1 LAWGVFEVAEYIVA
15 FTDVMTPRV
24 NAEIARVAPAGFR
37 VCFAASGDEAARAAV
52 CVDADFIF
60 GGAAPI
66 TAAMIRAAPRLRL
79 IQKWGI
85 GVDKIDLQ
93 AAREAGVPVAITFG
107 ANAAPVAEHALALML
122 AVFRRLPYVDR
133 NLRAGHWVRAEM
145 REVCFQLAGRTVGLL
160 GFGNVARMLAHRLR
174 GFDVRILYTDVRRAD
189 LATETALH
197 ARRVPFDELIG
208 EAEVLSV
215 HLPLTAATRGLIGAA
230 AMAAMKPDAVI
241 INTSRGGIVDE
252 QALCAAL
259 REGRLLGAG
268 LDVFDTEPLAA
279 DHPLLA
285 LDNVVLSPHT
295 AGSVFDN
302 IAQQARHAFAN
313 MQAVLRG
320 EALAAEDLV
329 VAGRPAG

>member
-1 LAWGVFEVAEYIVA
+1 MAEYIVA

-24 NAEIARVAPAGFR
+24 NAEIARVAPADFSVRFVAG
-37 VCFAASGDEAARAAV
+37 ADAAV
-52 CVDADFIF
+52 LADADFIL
-60 GGAAPI
+60 GGIAPI

-85 GVDKIDLQ
+85 GTDKIDLA
-93 AAREAGVPVAITFG
+93 AARQAGVPVAITFG

-133 NLRAGHWVRAEM
+133 SLRAGRWVRAEM
-145 REVCFQLAGRTVGLL
+145 REACFQLAGRTVGLL

-174 GFDVRILYTDVRRAD
+174 GFDVRILYTDIRRAD
-189 LATETALH
+189 LVTETVLH
-197 ARRVPFDELIG
+197 ARRVPFDELIR

-230 AMAAMKPDAVI
+230 VMAAMQPEAVI

-252 QALCAAL
+252 AALCAAL
-259 REGRLLGAG
+259 SDGRLLGAG

-279 DHPLLA
+279 GHPLLA

-302 IAQQARHAFAN
+302 VAHQARHAFAN

-320 EALAAEDLV
+320 EALAAEDVV
-329 VAGRPAG
+329 VAARAG

>member
-1 LAWGVFEVAEYIVA
+1 MPGYLVA

-24 NAEIARVAPAGFR
+24 NAEIARVAPAEFTVR
-37 VCFAASGDEAARAAV
+37 FAAGADEAARMAILP
-52 CVDADFIF
+52 DADFIL
-60 GGAAPI
+60 GGVAPI

-79 IQKWGI
+79 IQKWGV
-85 GVDKIDLQ
+85 GVDKIDLD
-93 AAREAGVPVAITFG
+93 AARQAGVPVAITFG

-133 NLRAGHWVRAEM
+133 NLREGRWVRAEM
-145 REVCFQLAGRTVGLL
+145 REVCIQLAGRTVGLL

-174 GFDVRILYTDVRRAD
+174 GFDMRILYTDVRRAD

-197 ARRVPFDELIG
+197 AQRVPFEKLIR

-215 HLPLTAATRGLIGAA
+215 HLPLTSTTLGLIDAA
-230 AMAAMKPDAVI
+230 AMAAMKPNAVI
-241 INTSRGGIVDE
+241 INTSRGGIIDE
-252 QALCAAL
+252 AALCAAL

-268 LDVFDTEPLAA
+268 LDVFDSEPVAIG
-279 DHPLLA
+279 HPLLA

-302 IAQQARHAFAN
+302 VAQQASHAFAN

-320 EALAAEDLV
+320 EKLSAEDLV
-329 VAGRPAG
+329 G

>member
-1 LAWGVFEVAEYIVA
+1 MAEYVVA
-15 FTDVMTPRV
+15 FTDLMAPRV
-24 NAEIARVAPAGFR
+24 NAEIARVAPADFTVR
-37 VCFAASGDEAARAAV
+37 FAAGADEAARLAV
-52 CVDADFIF
+52 LADADFIL
-60 GGAAPI
+60 GGVAPI
-66 TAAMIRAAPRLRL
+66 TAAMIRATPRLRL

-85 GVDKIDLQ
+85 GVDKIDLA
-93 AAREAGVPVAITFG
+93 AARQAGVAVAITFG

-133 NLRAGHWVRAEM
+133 NLRAGRWVRAEM
-145 REVCFQLAGRTVGLL
+145 REACFQLAGRTVGLL

-174 GFDVRILYTDVRRAD
+174 GFDVRILYTDIRRAD
-189 LATETALH
+189 MATETALH
-197 ARRVPFDELIG
+197 ARRVPFDELIRA
-208 EAEVLSV
+208 AEVLSV

-230 AMAAMKPDAVI
+230 VMAAMQPEAVI

-252 QALCAAL
+252 AALCAAL

-302 IAQQARHAFAN
+302 GPPGAPCLRQHSGGAAR
-313 MQAVLRG
+313 RG
-320 EALAAEDLV
+320 TGGGGCGGGSP
-329 VAGRPAG
+329 GRVTRVTEPTR

>member
-1 LAWGVFEVAEYIVA
+1 MAEHVVA

-24 NAEIARVAPAGFR
+24 NAEIARVAPAGFCVR
-37 VCFAASGDEAARAAV
+37 FAAGADEAARLAILA
-52 CVDADFIF
+52 DADFIF
-60 GGAAPI
+60 GGVASI

-85 GVDKIDLQ
+85 GTDKIDLE
-93 AAREAGVPVAITFG
+93 AARQAGVPVAITFG

-122 AVFRRLPYVDR
+122 SVLRRLPYVDR
-133 NLRAGHWVRAEM
+133 NMRAGRWVRAEM

-174 GFDVRILYTDVRRAD
+174 GFDMRILYTDIRPAD
-189 LATETALH
+189 LATEAALH
-197 ARRVPFDELIG
+197 ARRVPFDELLR

-215 HLPLTAATRGLIGAA
+215 HLPLTTATRGLIGAA
-230 AMAAMKPDAVI
+230 AMATMKREAII

-252 QALCAAL
+252 AALCAAL

-268 LDVFDTEPLAA
+268 LDVFDAEPLAA

-285 LDNVVLSPHT
+285 LDTVVLSPHT

-302 IAQQARHAFAN
+302 VAQQARHGFAN

-320 EALAAEDLV
+320 EPLAAEDV
-329 VAGRPAG
+329 VVTGRAAR